1 MSETAIRIKVLR
13 MYFSMELGIRLSFVK
28 TSKFQGGFEPPKPP
42 PQYAIVFVARTLND
56 VASDAI
62 ASYMKHVADNIIQV
76 TLMRTP
82 AVSRRL

>member
-1 MSETAIRIKVLR
+1 
-13 MYFSMELGIRLSFVK
+13 MELGIRLNFVK

-42 PQYAIVFVARTLND
+42 PQYANVFVAHTLND
-56 VASDAI
+56 VASDVI
-62 ASYMKHVADNIIQV
+62 ASYMKHVAGNIQV